1 MKYCRLA
8 IETPAH
14 GRVYS
19 KDFDAANVFGPLV
32 QILAGELL
40 REEIIADGDLYR
52 AVITPRYENSL
63 LDAAIVRTDTD
74 RAVLSHENWLAVEW
88 RDGIARSGEPLTF
101 FTVELRFPESGTI
114 ISRDMGIERLDTIW
128 QNLQTAL
135 LRMHVLHAGDEY
147 MPQVAICEDEQADF
161 FGEQVVFPDSG
172 DEPLIE
178 LIDEDAPETAFPL
191 KSLADF
197 GALTVVESGPVH
209 PSHADATPAPP
220 TDETVQIVLAGRT
233 LDALEHIAQAD
244 VVIEQGGMLVGHV
257 YQNATVAGGYLV
269 EITDHL
275 PAEGTE
281 ASLVELR
288 YTFESWQRQTVLLHE
303 CYPGK
308 QIVGWYHTH
317 LVETALPPRPDVQA
331 DTGELQTTE
340 LFFSQD
346 DHFLH
351 RRFFPDRWYVALV
364 LGSRGGAVFFRWV
377 GDQIGPNRRFYVV
390 PERASD
396 ANHESR

>member
-14 GRVYS
+14 GRVYR

-32 QILAGELL
+32 HTLVGELL
-40 REEIIADGDLYR
+40 REGVIADGDFYR
-52 AVITPRYENSL
+52 AVITPRYEDTL
-63 LDAAIVRTDTD
+63 IDAAIVRTDPE
-74 RAVLSHENWLAVEW
+74 RAAQSCEHWLTLEW
-88 RDGIARSGEPLTF
+88 RDGSVRPGDPLTF
-101 FTVELRFPESGTI
+101 FTVELRFPVSGAV
-114 ISRDMGIERLDTIW
+114 ISRDLGIEHLDTVW

-135 LRMHVLHAGDEY
+135 LRMHILHEGDEY
-147 MPQVAICEDEQADF
+147 LPQVAICDDEQADF
-161 FGEQVVFPDSG
+161 FGEEVVFPDSE

-178 LIDEDAPETAFPL
+178 LIDESTPDVVFPL
-191 KSLADF
+191 KTLADF
-197 GALTVVESGPVH
+197 GALAMVESGPVH
-209 PSHADATPAPP
+209 PSPSDAAPAAP
-220 TDETVQIVLAGRT
+220 TDVTMPIVMARRT
-233 LDALEHIAQAD
+233 LDALEHIAQSD
-244 VVIEQGGMLVGHV
+244 VAIEQGGMLVGHV
-257 YQNATVAGGYLV
+257 YQNAAVPGGYLV

-288 YTFESWQRQTVLLHE
+288 YTFKSWQRQTVLLREH
-303 CYPGK
+303 YPGK

-317 LVETALPPRPDVQA
+317 LVETALPSPPDAQE
-331 DTGELQTTE
+331 DSGEPQTTE

-377 GDQIGPNRRFYVV
+377 GDQIGPSRRFYVT
-390 PERASD
+390 PRRAND
-396 ANHESR
+396 ADNEMR